1 MSLSYSISLVKKKG
15 LIAGVISFLL
25 SGAIYFWTQHDI
37 FFDKYRISDDVFQ
50 HTYWMNKFH
59 NPQLFPDDIYVE
71 YSRYLRPWGVKFVY
85 FFLTYLWDPI
95 LAGKILGLILFCL
108 SAFLIT
114 KIGLL
119 DTDNN
124 LFYALI
130 YCFFFSTTPTV
141 LCMFP
146 GGLDRAFAFPLL
158 FIFYIGLKNE
168 NYKIMSITIIAGS
181 IFYPLLYPLMLGLLF
196 IYLIFT
202 SINGGK
208 PNLKERN
215 KIYFIISAIIF
226 PLILLIIKCVTRPAF
241 LGELMSKEEMLL
253 NPLFY
258 PGGRSSYFPFHP
270 YWDYLHKYL
279 FTDFITTLV
288 VSAGIWRMFKLRNWK
303 LPFITF
309 LTCFILFESAK
320 IFFIKLY
327 LPDRYPKLLL
337 TFLKIILLA
346 QGMIFILNL
355 APTFFLKILY
365 LIILPLCIL
374 LYPQNRIYPGIG
386 NIRLMD
392 VNIKKICDYLK
403 DKPPEVYIAAPPYSG
418 DFISA
423 FSEKKVLLKYELTQ
437 GWFKNYFQIISQ
449 RTLDFFKA
457 YYSNNLEEIINF
469 IHTYKP
475 DYILVDLYYF
485 PPLVLKKRKIYIE
498 PFNKYIKNILT
509 QQHNFLIIKYLYKA
523 EFVSGRY
530 FLIPAKVFF
539 SPPPVAKPSTVFM
552 PHFEHK
558 CQI

>member
-1 MSLSYSISLVKKKG
+1 MVKRKNIIFG
-15 LIAGVISFLL
+15 IIAILL
-25 SGAIYFWTQHDI
+25 PGIIYLYTQCDTFI
-37 FFDKYRISDDVFQ
+37 DKYRIADDVFQ
-50 HTYWMNKFH
+50 ATFWMNKFH
-59 NPQLFPDDIYVE
+59 NPQLFPDDIYME

-119 DTDNN
+119 ETDNN

-130 YCFFFSTTPTV
+130 YCFFFSTTPAV

-146 GGLDRAFAFPLL
+146 GGLGRAFAFPLL

-181 IFYPLLYPLMLGLLF
+181 MFYPLLYPLMLGLLF
-196 IYLIFT
+196 IYLIFS
-202 SINGGK
+202 SINGEK
-208 PNLKERN
+208 PNLRERS

-226 PLILLIIKCVTRPAF
+226 PLILLIIKYLTRPAF
-241 LGELMSKEEMLL
+241 LGELMTKEEMLL

-258 PGGRSSYFPFHP
+258 PGGRNSYFPFPP
-270 YWDYLHKYL
+270 YRDYLNKYL

-288 VSAGIWRMFKLRNWK
+288 VSAGIWRMFKLKTWK
-303 LPFITF
+303 LPLITL
-309 LTCFILFESAK
+309 LTCYILFELAK

-327 LPDRYPKLLL
+327 LPERYPKLLL
-337 TFLKIILLA
+337 TFLKIIFLA
-346 QGMIFILNL
+346 QGMISIVNVVR
-355 APTFFLKILY
+355 PFFLKILY

-392 VNIKKICDYLK
+392 VNIKKVCDYLK
-403 DKPPEVYIAAPPYSG
+403 DKPSEVYIAAPPYSG

-437 GWFKNYFQIISQ
+437 GWFKNYSQIISQ

-469 IHTYKP
+469 IHNYKP
-475 DYILVDLYYF
+475 DYILVDLCYF
-485 PPLVLKKRKIYIE
+485 HPQVLKTRKIYIE
-498 PFNKYIKNILT
+498 PFDKYIKENILT
-509 QQHNFLIIKYLYKA
+509 QQHNFLIIKYLHKA
-523 EFVSGRY
+523 EFTSGRY
-530 FLIPAKVFF
+530 FLIPATAFLV
-539 SPPPVAKPSTVFM
+539 
-552 PHFEHK
+552 PHP
-558 CQI
+558 